1 MEAQPRNCLVCDT
14 SKFKLTKVFG
24 NFEDT
29 HLCSRCRN
37 GHYRSAKVFFSK
49 IIHNFDYSTLSQD
62 QFNDFTF
69 SYLNEPSNCKLR
81 KDLSDFE
88 QICVMVTDYS
98 TAKQCQ
104 FCRFRRTFFIF
115 KIPALA
121 LFTEKKND
129 NFGTDCQKNLGWK
142 FRDAIE
148 KLWNPML
155 EFIGGKIANVQYKHD
170 MQKSKIR
177 VRQAKRKYQNLKS
190 EVADDELPENA
201 IYSKIQTVDSQFLQS
216 PFLQSKSLQI
226 QPLQIPASRS
236 QPLQSQLSKTQLLQI
251 EPMQTHSLQNDV
263 VSLMLKEASSFSF
276 LPHFKLVQTYCENLK
291 EEDEYYI
298 FFNNVHPSIKNKL
311 KKVEKHVVKKEEGCG
326 IDHEISST
334 SPKLSRFE
342 NFLWI
347 WTPNCVQT
355 MFFFRFKSVHS
366 EIFKSDRSLNQLS
379 NS

>member
-1 MEAQPRNCLVCDT
+1 MDTQPRNCLVCDT

-81 KDLSDFE
+81 RDLSDFE

-121 LFTEKKND
+121 LFTEKKNY
-129 NFGTDCQKNLGWK
+129 NFGENTDCQKNLGSK

-155 EFIGGKIANVQYKHD
+155 EFISGKIANVQYKHD
-170 MQKSKIR
+170 MHKSKIR
-177 VRQAKRKYQNLKS
+177 VRQAKRKYQNLKR
-190 EVADDELPENA
+190 EVAVDELPENA

-216 PFLQSKSLQI
+216 PFLQSKSVQI
-226 QPLQIPASRS
+226 QPSKF
-236 QPLQSQLSKTQLLQI
+236 QPLHFQPSQFKPGFPVRGAPLNGKTPI
-251 EPMQTHSLQNDV
+251 
-263 VSLMLKEASSFSF
+263 FSGF
-276 LPHFKLVQTYCENLK
+276 WDIY
-291 EEDEYYI
+291 
-298 FFNNVHPSIKNKL
+298 
-311 KKVEKHVVKKEEGCG
+311 
-326 IDHEISST
+326 
-334 SPKLSRFE
+334 E
-342 NFLWI
+342 NF
-347 WTPNCVQT
+347 C
-355 MFFFRFKSVHS
+355 F
-366 EIFKSDRSLNQLS
+366 
-379 NS
+379 